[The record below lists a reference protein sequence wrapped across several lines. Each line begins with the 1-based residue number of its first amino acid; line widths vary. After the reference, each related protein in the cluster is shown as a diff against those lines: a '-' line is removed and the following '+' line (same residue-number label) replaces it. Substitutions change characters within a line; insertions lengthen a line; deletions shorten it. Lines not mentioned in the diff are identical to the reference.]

1 MQSFPHH
8 YRVKAAGG
16 PEGAV
21 NLDAEGVARIETT
34 PPPEFG
40 GPGGHWSPESLLVAA
55 VADCFILSFRA
66 IARASRFEWVSL
78 DCQAEGTLESPERVT
93 RFTGFALRAR
103 LVVPEGTRTELA
115 EKLLHKAEATCLV
128 TNSMT
133 AEVTL
138 ETEVVVG

>member
-16 PEGAV
+16 PDGAV
-21 NLDAEGVARIETT
+21 NLDSEGVARIETM

-40 GPGGHWSPESLLVAA
+40 GPGGHWSPESLLVAS
-55 VADCFILSFRA
+55 VADCFVMSFRA
-66 IARASRFEWVSL
+66 IAKASSFEWLSL
-78 DCQAEGTLESPERVT
+78 KCEAEGTLEAPDRVAQ
-93 RFTGFALRAR
+93 FTGFRIRAK
-103 LVVPEGTRTELA
+103 LELAEGARAELA
-115 EKLLHKAEATCLV
+115 EKLLHKAEHTCLV

-138 ETEVVVG
+138 ETEVVIA